1 MKGELR
7 MERMNHYSTIRK
19 NPVKRYLEVTIKLSM
34 KLRGVKNI

>member
-34 KLRGVKNI
+34 KFLGAKNI